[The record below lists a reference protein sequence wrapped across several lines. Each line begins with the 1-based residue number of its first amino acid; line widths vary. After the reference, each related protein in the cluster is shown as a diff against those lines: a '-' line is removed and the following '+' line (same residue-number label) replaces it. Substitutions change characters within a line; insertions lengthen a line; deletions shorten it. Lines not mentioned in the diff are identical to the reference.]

1 MFIGDQVL
9 VDELLHRGAN
19 PLSVATGGFTS
30 LHVASQEGHVDIV
43 ASLLSCCDEGE
54 EVLTRRT
61 DANQKDPAAGNL
73 TPLHLAARDN
83 HPDVVRNLLEH
94 VGHNAAAASECCDA
108 TFIMKNMH
116 WTKII
121 TEDLHVNLG
130 WPHTVATLLHWCAM
144 FGTAADVDIA
154 RLLLQHGADVHR
166 QLKIPSE
173 HQTSKHQAEGL
184 TPLHVACFF
193 NKVEMVDLLMEHGAS
208 HSQPA
213 WVEATNG
220 QIVMVMPSFMAYVND
235 AKDVLQLLQRADVK
249 VVESWVSALPA
260 PWAHPETGEVRD
272 MQVPTTKYLRGDPR
286 TPLE

>member
-1 MFIGDQVL
+1 MGWMYRWHVKFFASSWL
-9 VDELLHRGAN
+9 S
-19 PLSVATGGFTS
+19 PLARTTS
-30 LHVASQEGHVDIV
+30 RIFRASERLFHMTAGTI
-43 ASLLSCCDEGE
+43 EGE

-73 TPLHLAARDN
+73 TPLHLAVAQSGKRDN

-173 HQTSKHQAEGL
+173 H
-184 TPLHVACFF
+184 
-193 NKVEMVDLLMEHGAS
+193 
-208 HSQPA
+208 
-213 WVEATNG
+213 
-220 QIVMVMPSFMAYVND
+220 
-235 AKDVLQLLQRADVK
+235 
-249 VVESWVSALPA
+249 
-260 PWAHPETGEVRD
+260 
-272 MQVPTTKYLRGDPR
+272 
-286 TPLE
+286 